1 MVFSS
6 AWLLTRAASSSLVA
20 APRVAPNSR
29 YNSFM
34 IPKSRKFPLRSE
46 FIAFRKTAKKTL
58 TLHTIVYHLKTT
70 GPVRLSVI
78 VPKKTGKLA
87 TTRTWLKRLTY
98 DTLYPLIQDP
108 KLDIVVVYKPLS
120 LKKSPIIQKELIHE
134 LTQTISNL

>member
-1 MVFSS
+1 
-6 AWLLTRAASSSLVA
+6 
-20 APRVAPNSR
+20 
-29 YNSFM
+29 M

-46 FIAFRKTAKKTL
+46 FVAFRKTAKKTL

-70 GPVRLSVI
+70 GPARLSVI

-108 KLDIVVVYKPLS
+108 KLDVVVVYKPLS